1 MTQRGNF
8 RREVFF
14 DDEDRL
20 TYMALLGAAATKA
33 RLRVLGHCLMSNHLH
48 LIVVPERAESMSAAF
63 RVAHGNYLR
72 WLNIRLRRCGHVWQS
87 RSFSCVLDH
96 ARGSASWQ
104 S

>member
-1 MTQRGNF
+1 
-8 RREVFF
+8 
-14 DDEDRL
+14 
-20 TYMALLGAAATKA
+20 MALLGAAATKA